1 MSDRFRLLPE
11 GIISAILCS
20 RSFAINK
27 PSIGRVEKEHIL
39 GLANLLERTALQ
51 LQAAL
56 TQQAAAIP
64 PEMDV
69 DAVPGMRADY
79 YPEEAWCEGWNACR
93 DAMLA
98 AAPAAPVAQEPV
110 ALEQRA
116 TEAYALLRR
125 VYDSGFDDDCV
136 DAVGDWLNEHHT
148 SPAAEQPDTVAVPR
162 EVLRVLTDTAITEW
176 HDPGENEAAQD
187 RNECLCCG
195 VEDGHNE
202 DCSVAIALRFLAGG
216 AE

>member
-1 MSDRFRLLPE
+1 MSDRFKLLPE
-11 GIISAILCS
+11 GISSAILCS
-20 RSFAINK
+20 RIFAINK

-39 GLANLLERTALQ
+39 GLANLLEKTALQ

-98 AAPAAPVAQEPV
+98 AKEGKSH
-110 ALEQRA
+110 E
-116 TEAYALLRR
+116 
-125 VYDSGFDDDCV
+125 
-136 DAVGDWLNEHHT
+136 
-148 SPAAEQPDTVAVPR
+148 
-162 EVLRVLTDTAITEW
+162 
-176 HDPGENEAAQD
+176 
-187 RNECLCCG
+187 
-195 VEDGHNE
+195 
-202 DCSVAIALRFLAGG
+202 
-216 AE
+216 